1 MITVVSQST
10 TSSSCLINIIIII
23 NNNNM
28 RHHIFL
34 CMIFSSP
41 FFRATL
47 STVFP
52 SPRLRRPPRPRP
64 RLPRLWVFPRPHRW
78 RPPTVVLRAKCMGNQ
93 LGDVSRPMKWS
104 NIYRNKHPQT
114 NYFRVPRVPGVLT
127 HSPMRNWFGW
137 KMLMKIGFV
146 WKRKQVPG
154 VLRKENDQE

>member
-10 TSSSCLINIIIII
+10 TSSSCLINIINIII
-23 NNNNM
+23 INNNM

-78 RPPTVVLRAKCMGNQ
+78 RPPTLVLRAKCMGNQ

-114 NYFRVPRVPGVLT
+114 NYFRVPRVPGFWLIA
-127 HSPMRNWFGW
+127 PWEIDLGGKCWWKLDLFG
-137 KMLMKIGFV
+137 
-146 WKRKQVPG
+146 
-154 VLRKENDQE
+154 KESKCQGC